1 VRHASELI
9 DKAIALAARPEVIF
23 ASYGD
28 MLRVPGSGRDLF
40 SVRAAGGDV
49 RVVYSPLD
57 TLKIAHE
64 NPKKQVVFFA
74 IGFETTA
81 PANAMAV
88 IQAERQGLRNFSVL
102 VSHVTVP
109 PAISAILESGQAG
122 VNGFLAAGHVC
133 TVMGYWEYEPL
144 AGRYGVPVV
153 VTGFEPVDIARG
165 VLMCVRQLEQG
176 KASGKR
182 ICPIITGRQRGRA
195 AIPGS
200 SSMRSR
206 LARDRSDPRERLSAA
221 GGLRRL
227 RRGDAIPG
235 RARDPHPRV
244 AGLHQWAGAARP
256 EKAERVPGIRGSLHA
271 PGAAGSDDGLLGG
284 RLRRVLPLWKAC
296 RLADGEG
303 GAGVSGKPRLE
314 GWTCPAPL
322 RNYPTIVLG
331 HGSGGLMMAD
341 LIRHLFAPALGNELL
356 DQMADS
362 TVIDASSMLQAAGE
376 GARLAFTTD
385 SFVVSPIVFPGGDIG
400 ELAVNGTVND
410 LAMSGAEP
418 LLLSAAFILEEGLPM
433 ETLARIAESVR
444 RACEAA
450 GVKVVAGD
458 TKVVNRG
465 HGDGVYIS
473 MAGLGVIPP
482 AVRIAPGLARP
493 GDAVLVS
500 GTMGDHGMAVL
511 SRREGLAF
519 ETTLESDT
527 APLAG
532 LVKAMIAT
540 SRDIH
545 CLRDLTRG
553 GLAAALN
560 ELAAASKVG
569 VEFYEARVPVR
580 PLVGAAEDM
589 AAVIGLRI
597 DGRAH
602 GNTFA
607 ICDYLRSRGEP
618 IAFDICSKNERW
630 SCSSP

>member
-1 VRHASELI
+1 
-9 DKAIALAARPEVIF
+9 
-23 ASYGD
+23 
-28 MLRVPGSGRDLF
+28 
-40 SVRAAGGDV
+40 
-49 RVVYSPLD
+49 
-57 TLKIAHE
+57 
-64 NPKKQVVFFA
+64 
-74 IGFETTA
+74 
-81 PANAMAV
+81 
-88 IQAERQGLRNFSVL
+88 
-102 VSHVTVP
+102 
-109 PAISAILESGQAG
+109 
-122 VNGFLAAGHVC
+122 
-133 TVMGYWEYEPL
+133 
-144 AGRYGVPVV
+144 
-153 VTGFEPVDIARG
+153 
-165 VLMCVRQLEQG
+165 
-176 KASGKR
+176 
-182 ICPIITGRQRGRA
+182 
-195 AIPGS
+195 
-200 SSMRSR
+200 
-206 LARDRSDPRERLSAA
+206 
-221 GGLRRL
+221 
-227 RRGDAIPG
+227 
-235 RARDPHPRV
+235 
-244 AGLHQWAGAARP
+244 
-256 EKAERVPGIRGSLHA
+256 
-271 PGAAGSDDGLLGG
+271 
-284 RLRRVLPLWKAC
+284 
-296 RLADGEG
+296 
-303 GAGVSGKPRLE
+303 VSGKPRLE

-482 AVRIAPGLARP
+482 AVRIAPGLGRP

-580 PLVGAAEDM
+580 PAVRAACEMLGFDPLYVANEGKLVCFVPEGEAK
-589 AAVIGLRI
+589 AVLIAM
-597 DGRAH
+597 RAH
-602 GNTFA
+602 PLGREAARIGTVVADHPERVVARTA
-607 ICDYLRSRGEP
+607 IGGSRLVDLPAGELLP
-618 IAFDICSKNERW
+618 RIC
-630 SCSSP
+630 